1 MRSRPPHE
9 VPQAKNKVLHLSEG
23 SSQFQYNLGD
33 DWIESSSEKDLG
45 VLVDEK
51 LDMSQQW
58 ALTAQKANCILGFIT
73 RWLTSR
79 AKEEIVSL
87 YVRSHLQYCIQLWDP
102 QNKRYMELLEKVQG
116 RLHG

>member
-1 MRSRPPHE
+1 MSILME
-9 VPQAKNKVLHLSEG
+9 
-23 SSQFQYNLGD
+23 
-33 DWIESSSEKDLG
+33 IESSSEKKDLG

-51 LDMSQQW
+51 LDTSQQW

-87 YVRSHLQYCIQLWDP
+87 YSALVRSHLQYCIQLWDP
-102 QNKRYMELLEKVQG
+102 QNKKNAWSCWSRSKGAHVDDWRAGVPIL
-116 RLHG
+116 